1 MCNICQRVSSSALP
15 FALLQHDPEGQ
26 WGTLKLTH
34 QEPEEEEEEGALP
47 TVATKFPHC
56 LIDATLVVRLFMARS
71 MKRSVRLIICS
82 VYSTQLLMGM
92 SLECDFLLCRFH
104 L

>member
-1 MCNICQRVSSSALP
+1 MCNICHRVSSSALP
-15 FALLQHDPEGQ
+15 FALSQHDPEGQ

-34 QEPEEEEEEGALP
+34 QGQEEEEEGALP

-71 MKRSVRLIICS
+71 MQRSVHLISCS
-82 VYSTQLLMGM
+82 VQTQHV
-92 SLECDFLLCRFH
+92 SCRWT
-104 L
+104 

>member
-1 MCNICQRVSSSALP
+1 MCKMCHRVSSSALP

-34 QEPEEEEEEGALP
+34 QGQEEEGALP

-71 MKRSVRLIICS
+71 MKRSVPIIICL
-82 VYSTQLLMGM
+82 VQTQHV
-92 SLECDFLLCRFH
+92 SC
-104 L
+104 